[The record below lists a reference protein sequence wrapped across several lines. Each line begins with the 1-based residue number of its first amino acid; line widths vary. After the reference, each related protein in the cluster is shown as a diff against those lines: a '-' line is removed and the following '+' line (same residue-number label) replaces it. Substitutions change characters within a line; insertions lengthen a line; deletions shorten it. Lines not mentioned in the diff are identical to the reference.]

1 MKFFIDTANVTEIR
15 EAANMGLLDGVTTN
29 PSLLSKVAGNGK
41 SPRNIL
47 EEICEIVDGP
57 ISAEVVANDY
67 EGMLREGREHAGIH
81 DNIVVKVPLTLDGL
95 KAAQTFKKEG
105 IRTNVTLV
113 FSPSQALLAA
123 KAGASFVSPFVG
135 RIDDVSNNG
144 MEMVEQILQI
154 FDNYSFETEVLV
166 ASIRHPIHVMQAALM
181 GADIATM
188 PLKVIAQLVK
198 HPLTDLGIDK
208 FLQDWEKINQ

>member
-15 EAANMGLLDGVTTN
+15 EAADMGLLDGVTTN
-29 PSLLSKVAGNGK
+29 PSLLSKVAGDGK

-81 DNIVVKVPLTLDGL
+81 ENIVGKVPLTLAGL

-123 KAGASFVSPFVG
+123 KAGAAFVSPFVG
-135 RIDDVSNNG
+135 RIDDVSNSG
-144 MEMVEQILQI
+144 MEMVEQIIQI

-166 ASIRHPIHVMQAALM
+166 ASIRHPIHVVQAALM

-188 PLKVIAQLVK
+188 PLKVIGQLVK